1 LFYLQPTVGCIFIW
15 SIGLAIKDENIEQR
29 GKGLTQLSLGTFFI
43 LVCFHMLSM
52 CGSSQ
57 VLVNV
62 LRVFYTVWFCSLFLF
77 MLQYASLI
85 LKCRAVLYDK
95 INPKNELEE

>member
-1 LFYLQPTVGCIFIW
+1 M
-15 SIGLAIKDENIEQR
+15 
-29 GKGLTQLSLGTFFI
+29 SLGTFFI
-43 LVCFHMLSM
+43 LFCFHMLSL
-52 CGSSQ
+52 CGSSH

-62 LRVFYTVWFCSLFLF
+62 LRVFYTVWFCFLFLF

-95 INPKNELEE
+95 INPKYELEE